1 MTFSEAKKVEL
12 HQYAVSLKEDLTSE
26 VIQAA
31 KTHIDKHAGRFYVFT
46 TWRITL

>member
-31 KTHIDKHAGRFYVFT
+31 KTHIDKHAGIGFT
-46 TWRITL
+46 FSQHGA